1 MSRCV
6 CLLVL
11 LFSIFRRGLSSSSAV
26 TQTVIPGQN
35 ITLHCNISPSTEM
48 GWYRHIN
55 DELTTIISAAIGNL
69 NKEPAVNY
77 NEDPEHFKTLFLNNS
92 GHGLGV
98 SLSLIIVDIR
108 LSDMGLYYCGARQE
122 GSVNFAR
129 AISLQFTDAVK
140 YTSGSAQCWMALISV
155 FCALTLIFTL
165 CLGLVYKRGLPSSSC
180 MKCVKD
186 DDMKE
191 TDLQYASLRHNATPR
206 ERNAPAANHNVTYDT
221 VAKKVTKSPRV

>member
-1 MSRCV
+1 
-6 CLLVL
+6 
-11 LFSIFRRGLSSSSAV
+11 
-26 TQTVIPGQN
+26 
-35 ITLHCNISPSTEM
+35 M
-48 GWYRHIN
+48 GWYRHIK
-55 DELTTIISAAIGNL
+55 DELTMIMSATTGNL

-77 NEDPEHFKTLFLNNS
+77 NEDPEHFQALFQTNS
-92 GHGLGV
+92 GHDLCV
-98 SLSLIIVDIR
+98 FLIIVDIR
-108 LSDMGLYYCGARQE
+108 LSDIGLYYCGARHTRG

-129 AISLQFTDAVK
+129 ATSLQFTDAVK
-140 YTSGSAQCWMALISV
+140 YTSGSAQCWTALISV
-155 FCALTLIFTL
+155 FCALTLMFTL

-186 DDMKE
+186 NDMKE